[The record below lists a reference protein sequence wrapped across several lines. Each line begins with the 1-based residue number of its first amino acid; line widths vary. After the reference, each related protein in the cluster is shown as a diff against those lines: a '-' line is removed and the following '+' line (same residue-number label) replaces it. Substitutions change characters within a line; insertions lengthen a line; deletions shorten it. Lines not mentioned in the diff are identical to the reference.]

1 MFKELHKR
9 EKLHSNKFEYP
20 FVHVSPHL
28 SLTPSEM
35 LRAANEGVP
44 IASQMNDNNF
54 YDGDSSLEVSLLP
67 EHVRGIDMNDMW
79 NAEQNAKKKLSKLR
93 KYSMPENNGQQTT

>member
-1 MFKELHKR
+1 MFKELKKR
-9 EKLHSNKFEYP
+9 STIKCNDYEYP
-20 FVHVSPHL
+20 FVHVSSHL

-44 IASQMNDNNF
+44 IASQVNDNNF
-54 YDGDSSLEVSLLP
+54 YDGDASPEVALLP

-93 KYSMPENNGQQTT
+93 KYSTPVTNGQSTE